1 MNTIINIAID
11 GPAAAGKSTISRK
24 VAKKLNY
31 MYIDTGAMYRCV
43 TLYAL
48 RHGEDKMFEDLSQ
61 IDIRFQNS
69 DSDTQ
74 RVILNNEDVTEEIRS
89 KEVTLRVSEISSYEA
104 VRTYLVHMQQQLAK
118 EKGIVMDGRDVGTTV
133 LPDAELKIFMQA
145 SPKVRAKRRLLEE
158 IERGNNV
165 DLETLTE
172 QIIQRD
178 TIDMSREISPL
189 TQAED
194 ALLLDTSQ
202 MTIDEVE
209 NYIVKL
215 VVEKVGGK

>member
-1 MNTIINIAID
+1 MDTIINIAID

-43 TLYAL
+43 TLYTL
-48 RHGEDKMFEDLSQ
+48 RHGEDKMFDDLNQ
-61 IDIRFQNS
+61 IDIRFQNN

-145 SPKVRAKRRLLEE
+145 SPEVRAKRRLLEE

>member
-1 MNTIINIAID
+1 MEIINIAID

-43 TLYAL
+43 ALYAL
-48 RHGEDKMFEDLSQ
+48 KNGIENMFKHLDHL
-61 IDIRFQNS
+61 DIRFKNN
-69 DSDTQ
+69 DSDVQ
-74 RVILNNEDVTEEIRS
+74 RVLLNNEDVTEEIRS
-89 KEVTLRVSEISSYEA
+89 KEVTANVSEIASYEA
-104 VRTYLVHMQQQLAK
+104 VRTYLVAMQQQLAE

-133 LPDAELKIFMQA
+133 LPDAELKVFMQA
-145 SPKVRAKRRLLEE
+145 SPSVRAKRRLIEE
-158 IERGNNV
+158 RERGNDI
-165 DLETLTE
+165 DLDTLTE
-172 QIIQRD
+172 QIIKRD

-194 ALLLDTSQ
+194 ALLLDTSN

-209 NYIVKL
+209 AHIVSL
-215 VVEKVGGK
+215 VLEKVGGE

>member
-1 MNTIINIAID
+1 MEIINIAID

-43 TLYAL
+43 ALYAL
-48 RHGEDKMFEDLSQ
+48 KNGIENMFKYLDHL
-61 IDIRFQNS
+61 DIRFKNN
-69 DSDTQ
+69 DSDVQ
-74 RVILNNEDVTEEIRS
+74 RVLLNNEDVTEEIRS
-89 KEVTLRVSEISSYEA
+89 KEVTANVSEIASYEA
-104 VRTYLVHMQQQLAK
+104 VRTYLVAMQQQLAE

-133 LPDAELKIFMQA
+133 LPDAELKVFMQA
-145 SPKVRAKRRLLEE
+145 SPSVRAKRRLIEE
-158 IERGNNV
+158 RERGNDI
-165 DLETLTE
+165 DLDTLTE
-172 QIIQRD
+172 QIIKRD

-194 ALLLDTSQ
+194 ALLLDTSN

-209 NYIVKL
+209 AHIVSL
-215 VVEKVGGK
+215 VLEKVGGE